1 MKKIIA
7 LLLLSLLTA
16 CATTRDKVILLPQA
30 NGQAS
35 AVEVMSNEGNKV
47 VLDQPYQAVKGKS
60 NGKWTASNNVN
71 ADFVKSNYSDLI
83 NLQPQNEARYTLYF
97 KPNTSE
103 LTQESSAQLPE
114 IINDASTR
122 SGGEIS
128 VFGYTD
134 TVGAAGGNQALSQQ
148 RALLIKNI
156 LIKSGFNADLI
167 TATGRGELN
176 LAVPT
181 NDEVDEAKNRR
192 VEITVR

>member
-1 MKKIIA
+1 MKKIIT

-60 NGKWTASNNVN
+60 NGKWTANNSVN

-83 NLQPQNEARYTLYF
+83 NLQPLNEARYILYF

-114 IINDASTR
+114 IINDASAR

-128 VFGYTD
+128 IFGYTD
-134 TVGAAGGNQALSQQ
+134 TVGAADGNQALSQQ
-148 RALLIKNI
+148 RALIIKNI

-181 NDEVDEAKNRR
+181 DDEVDEAKNRR

>member
-1 MKKIIA
+1 MKKIIT
-7 LLLLSLLTA
+7 LLLISLLTA

-60 NGKWTASNNVN
+60 NGKWTANNNVN

-114 IINDASTR
+114 IINDASAR

-128 VFGYTD
+128 IFGYTD
-134 TVGAAGGNQALSQQ
+134 TVGAADGNQALSQQ
-148 RALLIKNI
+148 RALIIKNI

-181 NDEVDEAKNRR
+181 DDEVDEAKNRR

>member
-1 MKKIIA
+1 MKKIIT

-60 NGKWTASNNVN
+60 NGKWTANNNVN

-114 IINDASTR
+114 IINDASAR

-128 VFGYTD
+128 IFGYTD
-134 TVGAAGGNQALSQQ
+134 TVGAADGNQALSQQ
-148 RALLIKNI
+148 RALIIKNI

-176 LAVPT
+176 LAVLT
-181 NDEVDEAKNRR
+181 DDEVDEAKNRR

>member
-1 MKKIIA
+1 MKKIIT

-60 NGKWTASNNVN
+60 NGKWTANNSVN

-83 NLQPQNEARYTLYF
+83 NLQPLNEARYILYF

-114 IINDASTR
+114 IINDASAR

-128 VFGYTD
+128 IFGYTD
-134 TVGAAGGNQALSQQ
+134 TVGAADGNQALSQQ
-148 RALLIKNI
+148 RALIIKNI

-167 TATGRGELN
+167 TVTGRGELN

-181 NDEVDEAKNRR
+181 DDEVDEAKNRR

>member
-1 MKKIIA
+1 MKKIIT

-60 NGKWTASNNVN
+60 NGKWTANNNVN

-114 IINDASTR
+114 IINDASAR

-128 VFGYTD
+128 IFGYTD
-134 TVGAAGGNQALSQQ
+134 TVGAADGNQALSQQ
-148 RALLIKNI
+148 RALIIKNI

-181 NDEVDEAKNRR
+181 DDEVDEAKNRR

>member
-60 NGKWTASNNVN
+60 NGKWTANNNVN

-114 IINDASTR
+114 IINDASAR

-128 VFGYTD
+128 IFGYTD
-134 TVGAAGGNQALSQQ
+134 TVGAADGNQALSQQ
-148 RALLIKNI
+148 RALIIKNI

-181 NDEVDEAKNRR
+181 DDEVDEAKNRR